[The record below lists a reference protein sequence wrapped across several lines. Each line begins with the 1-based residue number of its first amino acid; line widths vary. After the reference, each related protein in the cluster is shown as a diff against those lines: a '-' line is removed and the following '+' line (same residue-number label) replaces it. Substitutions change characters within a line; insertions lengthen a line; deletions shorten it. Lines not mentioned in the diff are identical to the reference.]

1 MRTAV
6 KRLYEF
12 GPFRLDTYRG
22 VLLREGEIVDVTPKV
37 VDLLQVLVENNGQI
51 VPREELLS
59 EVWPDA
65 VVDEANIN
73 RTVSMLRRALA
84 EAGIDCVETIPKRGY
99 RFTGEVR
106 EIDPGTVT
114 VDRVTRAEVTIKEES
129 ESRWLWILGVVALVV
144 TLAVGAIYQFSR
156 RTATAPTYP
165 LRLTNNRASDDLPSW
180 SPDGSRIAFTS
191 NREGKS
197 AIYVMHRDGSGV
209 KRLTQSADDSGAK
222 WSPDGSRMA
231 FTSRR
236 DGNDEIYVMNADG
249 TDQRNLTPGDG
260 IDGFSPVW
268 SPDGSRIAFCSL
280 RDGKKHLFMIDPN
293 GSNQI
298 RMTSGAANDFW
309 PAWSPDGEQ
318 LVFESDRDGNSEI
331 YVINVD
337 EVTRLTDDV
346 ADDVDPAWSPSG
358 SAIAFAS
365 RRNGDFEIYVMNADG
380 SSLRRLTQAHGDD
393 IDPAWS
399 HDGRRIAF
407 TSSRDGRKQIYVMN
421 ADGSGAHRLTNVSEG
436 GSLPSWSPDG
446 RTIAFTRNADLY
458 VMQSDGTGSHQL
470 THTSESSGASWSP
483 DGKQIVFRSNRDAHF
498 QLFVVD
504 AAGKETRKLTQDPPG
519 YVGPPWH
526 DSSEPSW
533 SPDGKKIAFRKVV
546 DDLGNNMKIF
556 IMDADSTHPR
566 RITHNP
572 AVDRNPTWS
581 PDGRRIAFQSNRS
594 GNFDMYVVN
603 VR

>member
-59 EVWPDA
+59 VVWPDT

-73 RTVSMLRRALA
+73 RTISMLRRALG
-84 EAGIDCVETIPKRGY
+84 EAGVDCIETIPKRGY

-249 TDQRNLTPGDG
+249 TNAVNVTNHPAADDG
-260 IDGFSPVW
+260 
-268 SPDGSRIAFCSL
+268 
-280 RDGKKHLFMIDPN
+280 
-293 GSNQI
+293 
-298 RMTSGAANDFW
+298 
-309 PAWSPDGEQ
+309 PAWSPDGTKIA
-318 LVFESDRDGNSEI
+318 FYSDRDGS
-331 YVINVD
+331 D
-337 EVTRLTDDV
+337 
-346 ADDVDPAWSPSG
+346 
-358 SAIAFAS
+358 FA
-365 RRNGDFEIYVMNADG
+365 IYVMNANGSGVVRLTSTTVHHELPAWSPDG
-380 SSLRRLTQAHGDD
+380 QYIAFDSDADIYVMEADGTGLRRLT
-393 IDPAWS
+393 
-399 HDGRRIAF
+399 
-407 TSSRDGRKQIYVMN
+407 
-421 ADGSGAHRLTNVSEG
+421 
-436 GSLPSWSPDG
+436 
-446 RTIAFTRNADLY
+446 
-458 VMQSDGTGSHQL
+458 
-470 THTSESSGASWSP
+470 
-483 DGKQIVFRSNRDAHF
+483 
-498 QLFVVD
+498 
-504 AAGKETRKLTQDPPG
+504 
-519 YVGPPWH
+519 
-526 DSSEPSW
+526 
-533 SPDGKKIAFRKVV
+533 
-546 DDLGNNMKIF
+546 
-556 IMDADSTHPR
+556 
-566 RITHNP
+566 
-572 AVDRNPTWS
+572 
-581 PDGRRIAFQSNRS
+581 S
-594 GNFDMYVVN
+594 GNAQDFMP
-603 VR
+603 RWQP